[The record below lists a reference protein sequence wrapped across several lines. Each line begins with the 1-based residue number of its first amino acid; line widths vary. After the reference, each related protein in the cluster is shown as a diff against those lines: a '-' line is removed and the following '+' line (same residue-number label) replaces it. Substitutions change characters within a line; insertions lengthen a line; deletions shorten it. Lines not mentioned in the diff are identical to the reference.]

1 MSEKNANSGT
11 TALVPSH
18 APTQGQETGGVVS
31 KPGFI
36 RRYRLPL
43 FLAFV
48 AVCLYATSI
57 LYILYGRGEIL

>member
-1 MSEKNANSGT
+1 MSEKNATDGT
-11 TALVPSH
+11 AALDPSL
-18 APTQGQETGGVVS
+18 APSQGQEARIAD

-43 FLAFV
+43 FLAVV

-57 LYILYGRGEIL
+57 LYILYGRGEIS